1 MLLYTPKNDGYEN
14 LTDRLQREP
23 RCKTNVYVNLTNQ
36 CTCACT
42 FCLRNTKKMRES
54 NSLWLKREPSAQE
67 VIAEFAKYDMN
78 NFKEIVFCG
87 FGEPTMR
94 LDALLEIANYLKQR
108 NENIPLRI
116 NTNGLCEIQADK
128 KIAPLFQGL
137 IDTVSISLNASNAT
151 EYLRLTRNQFGI
163 QSFDAMLT
171 FAVSCKKYVPHV
183 VLTVVDCIGEAEIA
197 ACQALVDKLD
207 LTLRVRPFE

>member
-14 LTDRLQREP
+14 LADRLQREP
-23 RCKTNVYVNLTNQ
+23 LRKTNVYVNLTNQ

-42 FCLRNTKKMRES
+42 FCLRNTKEIQES

-67 VIAEFAKYDMN
+67 VIAEFAKYDMTHFN
-78 NFKEIVFCG
+78 EIVFCG

-94 LDALLEIANYLKQR
+94 LDALLEIATYLKQR
-108 NENIPLRI
+108 NGNIPLRI
-116 NTNGLCEIQADK
+116 NTNGLCDLQTGKE
-128 KIAPLFQGL
+128 IAPLFQGL

-151 EYLRLTRNQFGI
+151 EYLRLTRSQFGI
-163 QSFDAMLT
+163 QSFDAMLA
-171 FAVSCKKYVPHV
+171 FAVNCKQYVPHV

-197 ACQALVDKLD
+197 ACQALVDKLG
-207 LTLRVRPFE
+207 LPLRVRPFE

>member
-1 MLLYTPKNDGYEN
+1 MLLYTAKNGEYEN
-14 LTDRLQREP
+14 LANCLQREP
-23 RCKTNVYVNLTNQ
+23 LRKTNVYVNLTNQ
-36 CTCACT
+36 CTCACI
-42 FCLRNTKKMRES
+42 FCLRDTKKMLES

-67 VIAEFAKYDMN
+67 VIEEFAKYDIN
-78 NFKEIVFCG
+78 NFSEIIFCG
-87 FGEPTMR
+87 FGEPTIR

-116 NTNGLCEIQADK
+116 NTNGLCKLQSGKE
-128 KIAPLFQGL
+128 IAPLLKTL

-151 EYLRLTRNQFGI
+151 EYLRLTRSQFGI

-171 FAVSCKKYVPHV
+171 FAVNCKKYVPHV
-183 VLTVVDCIGEAEIA
+183 VLTVVDCIGKTEIL
-197 ACQALVDKLD
+197 ACQALADKLG

>member
-1 MLLYTPKNDGYEN
+1 MLLYTAKNGEYEN
-14 LTDRLQREP
+14 LADRLQREP
-23 RCKTNVYVNLTNQ
+23 LLKTNVYVNLTNQ

-42 FCLRNTKKMRES
+42 FCLRNTKEMWES

-78 NFKEIVFCG
+78 NFNEIIFCG

-116 NTNGLCEIQADK
+116 NTNGLCELQAGK
-128 KIAPLFQGL
+128 EIAPLFQGL
-137 IDTVSISLNASNAT
+137 IDTVSISLNASTAT

-171 FAVSCKKYVPHV
+171 FAVSCEKYVHHV
-183 VLTVVDCIGEAEIA
+183 VLTVVDCIGKAEIA
-197 ACQALVDKLD
+197 ACQALADKLG